1 MTYNKNLDE
10 IRLYHD
16 HFEKPSFAH
25 LSFFSFFFTKLCVY
39 YYFFVI
45 YRHCAVRTPLAS
57 MSSVSPQEQY
67 VFIHDALMETI
78 MSRETEVPA
87 WQLHSYVNSILTPN
101 STGRTLLEKQFR
113 VSKSPGSLTG
123 RVRRAV
129 TFCTRPHRRLKSR
142 LTLDR
147 ELVSGVRRGFGNR
160 LKASLMLAVL
170 SHVCPPLPSH
180 AKLAE

>member
-10 IRLYHD
+10 IRLYHH

-25 LSFFSFFFTKLCVY
+25 LSFF

-45 YRHCAVRTPLAS
+45 YRHYALRTPLAS